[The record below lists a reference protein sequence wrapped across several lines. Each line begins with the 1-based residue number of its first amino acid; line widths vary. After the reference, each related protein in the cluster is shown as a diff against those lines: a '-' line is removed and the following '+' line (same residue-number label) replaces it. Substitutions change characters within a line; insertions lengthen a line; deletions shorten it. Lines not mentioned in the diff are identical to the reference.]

1 MRTQSSSNRLRVPKV
16 TPKAHFWSA
25 WATLFEAKVPQ
36 CCMYKKHTIYYVLT
50 TLGGTGLPVFSTR
63 PAFATQRSHSSVFF
77 PLFRPLG
84 APLGV
89 PREPKEAPRPPK
101 ATPGASKNRP
111 KIDARTHL
119 GAQAAREVQKGTH
132 PSGNVSK
139 IDAKVVFPTRPPMKK
154 LAMKTPLSS
163 TTFLLL
169 R

>member
-1 MRTQSSSNRLRVPKV
+1 
-16 TPKAHFWSA
+16 
-25 WATLFEAKVPQ
+25 
-36 CCMYKKHTIYYVLT
+36 MYEKHALCYVLT
-50 TLGGTGLPVFSTR
+50 TLGGSGLPVFITR

-84 APLGV
+84 APLGA
-89 PREPKEAPRPPK
+89 PREPKGAPRPPK

-119 GAQAAREVQKGTH
+119 GVQAAQEVQKGTH

-139 IDAKVVFPTRPPMKK
+139 IDAKAVFPKRPPLKK

-163 TTFLLL
+163 TTFLRL